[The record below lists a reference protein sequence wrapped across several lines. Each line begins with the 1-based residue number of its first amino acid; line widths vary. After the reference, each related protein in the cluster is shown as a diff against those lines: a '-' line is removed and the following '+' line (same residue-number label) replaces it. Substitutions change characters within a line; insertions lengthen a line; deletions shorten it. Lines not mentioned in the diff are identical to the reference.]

1 MTDDANPAKLISS
14 KLFIKGTAKL
24 HEQVIKELS
33 QPDPDSDEAKALL
46 SSDSENEDT
55 KDNDGGG
62 SRKSDGNCRR
72 QDCP

>member
-1 MTDDANPAKLISS
+1 MTDDGNPAKLVSS
-14 KLFIKGTAKL
+14 KLFIKGTAEL
-24 HEQVIKELS
+24 QEQVAKELS

-62 SRKSDGNCRR
+62 SCKGDDDCRR

>member
-1 MTDDANPAKLISS
+1 MTDDGNPARLVSS
-14 KLFIKGTAKL
+14 ELFIKGTAEL
-24 HEQVIKELS
+24 QEQVAKELS

-62 SRKSDGNCRR
+62 GCKGDDDCRR
-72 QDCP
+72 QNCP